1 MDARGRAPCRRL
13 LGDLSRP
20 PRALPAEAQH
30 RQPGLSHYDRPQLK
44 KLGPDAS
51 AILAQK
57 GSLVYVR
64 IQIQGKK
71 HANVR
76 VDEVSYDAT
85 SRQPFDTNQPDGFR
99 ADTPN
104 DQWIVPEWVPNP
116 DPTEHRRFF
125 VRLRLFDD
133 KVMLAFAD
141 SNPITA

>member
-1 MDARGRAPCRRL
+1 MVASAV
-13 LGDLSRP
+13 
-20 PRALPAEAQH
+20 ALT
-30 RQPGLSHYDRPQLK
+30 
-44 KLGPDAS
+44 DAS

-57 GSLVYVR
+57 GSLAYVR

-85 SRQPFDTNQPDGFR
+85 SQQPFDTNQPDGFR

-116 DPTEHRRFF
+116 DPTEHQTFF

-141 SNPITA
+141 SKPITA